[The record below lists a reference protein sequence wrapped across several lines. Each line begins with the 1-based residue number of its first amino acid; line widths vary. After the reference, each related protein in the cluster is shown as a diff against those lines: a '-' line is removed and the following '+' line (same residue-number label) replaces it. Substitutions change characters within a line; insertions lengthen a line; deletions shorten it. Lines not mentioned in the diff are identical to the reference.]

1 MAGRVGEARRG
12 ALFGSRTGPT
22 VTRPTAHR
30 RVHCRAMLPIRRNIQ
45 ELQASRIRQVTLAGR
60 DIPDLIPLW
69 FGEGDEVTPA
79 FIRDAA
85 AAALGRGETF
95 YGPNRG
101 IPELRDA
108 IRRYMRR
115 IYATDV
121 ELDRIVVS
129 ASAMNAL
136 MIAVQCLVGA
146 GDSAVV
152 IGPVWPNAEKCVEAM
167 GAEVRRVDLEPQPDG
182 SWHLDLGRLIDAC
195 DATTRLII
203 INSPGN
209 PTGWMASEDELRGI
223 LAHARARGIWI
234 VADEVYARIAYGV
247 RHAPSL
253 ATLAGPDDPVVI
265 VNSFS
270 KSWSMTGWRLG
281 WVIAPAELA
290 NAFEKMTEFNISHP
304 TTFAQWGGVAALD
317 HGDDY
322 VDGLVRRYAEAAE
335 LVYARL
341 SPLSRVRLARPRS
354 AFYAFF
360 QVDGVTD
367 SFAFAVELMQRA
379 RVGLAPG
386 AAFGASGE
394 GRLRLCFAA
403 SLPKLSLALDRL
415 VPALR

>member
-1 MAGRVGEARRG
+1 
-12 ALFGSRTGPT
+12 
-22 VTRPTAHR
+22 
-30 RVHCRAMLPIRRNIQ
+30 MLPIRRNIQ
-45 ELQASRIRQVTLAGR
+45 ELPASRIRQVTLAGR
-60 DIPDLIPLW
+60 GIDGLIPLW

-85 AAALGRGETF
+85 AAALTRGETF

-108 IRRYMRR
+108 LQRYMLR
-115 IYATDV
+115 IYRTEVA
-121 ELDRIVVS
+121 LDRIVVS

-136 MIAVQCLVGA
+136 MIAVQCLVGP

-152 IGPVWPNAEKCVEAM
+152 IGPVWPNAGQALAAL
-167 GAEVRRVDLEPQPDG
+167 GAEVRALDLQAQPDG
-182 SWHLDLGRLIDAC
+182 SWHLDLDRLFAAC
-195 DATTRLII
+195 DATTRLIV

-209 PTGWMASEDELRGI
+209 PTGWMASEAELAAI

-234 VADEVYARIAYGV
+234 LADEVYSRIAYGV
-247 RHAPSL
+247 RHAPSFS
-253 ATLAGPDDPVVI
+253 TLAGPDDPVVI

-281 WVIAPAELA
+281 WIVAPAELA
-290 NAFEKMTEFNISHP
+290 SVIEKMTEFHISHP
-304 TTFAQWGGVAALD
+304 TTFAQWGAVAALD

-322 VDGLVRRYAEAAE
+322 VEGLVRRYAEAGE
-335 LVYARL
+335 LVYAQL
-341 SPLSRVRLARPRS
+341 SPLPRIRLARPRS

-360 QVDGVTD
+360 QVDGVAD
-367 SFAFAVELMQRA
+367 SFAFAVDLMRRA

-386 AAFGASGE
+386 AAFGPSGE

-403 SLPKLSLALDRL
+403 SLPRLSQALERL

>member
-1 MAGRVGEARRG
+1 
-12 ALFGSRTGPT
+12 
-22 VTRPTAHR
+22 
-30 RVHCRAMLPIRRNIQ
+30 MLPIRRNIQ
-45 ELQASRIRQVTLAGR
+45 ELPASRIRQVTLAGR
-60 DIPDLIPLW
+60 GIDGLIPLW

-85 AAALGRGETF
+85 AAALTRGETF

-108 IRRYMRR
+108 LQRYMHR
-115 IYATDV
+115 IYRAEV
-121 ELDRIVVS
+121 ALDRIVVS

-136 MIAVQCLVGA
+136 MISVQCLVGP

-152 IGPVWPNAEKCVEAM
+152 IGPVWPNAGQALAAL
-167 GAEVRRVDLEPQPDG
+167 GAEVRALDLQAQPDG
-182 SWHLDLGRLIDAC
+182 SWHLDLDRLFAAC
-195 DATTRLII
+195 DATTRLIV

-209 PTGWMASEDELRGI
+209 PTGWMASEAELAAI

-234 VADEVYARIAYGV
+234 LADEVYSRIAYGV
-247 RHAPSL
+247 RHAPSF
-253 ATLAGPDDPVVI
+253 ATLAAPDDPVVI

-281 WVIAPAELA
+281 WIIAPAELA
-290 NAFEKMTEFNISHP
+290 AVIEKMTEFHISHP
-304 TTFAQWGGVAALD
+304 TTFAQWGAVAALD

-322 VDGLVRRYAEAAE
+322 VEGLVRRYAEAGE
-335 LVYARL
+335 LVYAQL
-341 SPLSRVRLARPRS
+341 SPLPRIRLARPRS

-360 QVDGVTD
+360 QIDGVTD
-367 SFAFAVELMQRA
+367 SFAFAVDLMRRA

-386 AAFGASGE
+386 AAFGLSGE

-403 SLPKLSLALDRL
+403 SLPVLSQALERL

>member
-1 MAGRVGEARRG
+1 MV
-12 ALFGSRTGPT
+12 
-22 VTRPTAHR
+22 
-30 RVHCRAMLPIRRNIQ
+30 PIRRNIQ
-45 ELQASRIRQVTLAGR
+45 ELPASRIRQVTFAGR
-60 DIPDLIPLW
+60 GIEGLIPLW
-69 FGEGDEVTPA
+69 FGEGDEVTPQ

-85 AAALGRGETF
+85 AAALQRGETF

-108 IRRYMRR
+108 IQRYLRR
-115 IYATDV
+115 IYRAEV
-121 ELDRIVVS
+121 ELDRLVVS

-136 MIAVQCLVGA
+136 MISVQCLVGA

-152 IGPVWPNAEKCVEAM
+152 IGPVWPNAEQCVAAM
-167 GAEVRRVDLEPQPDG
+167 GAEVRKVDLQARPDG
-182 SWHLDLGRLIDAC
+182 SWHLDLDRVIDAC
-195 DATTRLII
+195 DATTRLIVV
-203 INSPGN
+203 NSPGN
-209 PTGWMASEDELRGI
+209 PTGWMASEQELTAL
-223 LAHARARGIWI
+223 LAHARERGIWI
-234 VADEVYARIAYGV
+234 LSDEVYARIVYGA
-247 RHAPSL
+247 RHAPSFV
-253 ATLAGPDDPVVI
+253 TLARPDDPVVI

-281 WVIAPAELA
+281 WVIAPPELA
-290 NAFEKMTEFNISHP
+290 TAIEKMTEFNISHP
-304 TTFAQWGGVAALD
+304 ATFAQWGGVAALE

-322 VDGLVRRYAEAAE
+322 VDALVRRYAEAGE

-341 SPLSRVRLARPRS
+341 SPLPRVRLSRPRS

-367 SFAFAVELMQRA
+367 SFGFAVELMQRA

-403 SLPKLSLALDRL
+403 SLPKLTEALDRL

>member
-1 MAGRVGEARRG
+1 MA
-12 ALFGSRTGPT
+12 
-22 VTRPTAHR
+22 VTLA
-30 RVHCRAMLPIRRNIQ
+30 PIRGNIQ
-45 ELQASRIRQVTLAGR
+45 QLPASRIRQVTEAVHGI
-60 DIPDLIPLW
+60 DDLIPLW

-85 AAALGRGETF
+85 ADALHRGETF

-101 IPELRDA
+101 LPQLRDA
-108 IRRYMRR
+108 IQRYLRR
-115 IYATDV
+115 IYRA
-121 ELDRIVVS
+121 EIGLDRIIAS
-129 ASAMNAL
+129 ASGMNAI
-136 MIAVQCLVGA
+136 MISIQCLVGP

-152 IGPVWPNAEKCVEAM
+152 VGPIWPNAENVAASL
-167 GAEVRRVDLEPQPDG
+167 GALVRRVDLQVQPDG
-182 SWHLDLGRLIDAC
+182 SWRLDLDRLIDAC

-209 PTGWMASEDELRGI
+209 PTGWMASEDELAAV

-234 VADEVYARIAYGV
+234 VADEVYARIVYGK
-247 RHAPSL
+247 RHAPSFT
-253 ATLAGPDDPVVI
+253 TLAGPDDPVVI

-281 WVIAPAELA
+281 WIVAPAELTA
-290 NAFEKMTEFNISHP
+290 VIEKMTEFHISHP
-304 TTFAQWGGVAALD
+304 TSFVQWGGVAALD

-335 LVYARL
+335 LVYERL
-341 SPLSRVRLARPRS
+341 SPLPRVRLARPRS

-360 QVDGVTD
+360 RVDGVTD
-367 SFAFAVELMQRA
+367 SLAYAFELIQRA

-386 AAFGASGE
+386 IAFGPSGE
-394 GRLRLCFAA
+394 GHLRLCFAA
-403 SLPKLSLALDRL
+403 SLGKLSAALDRL